1 MPLYGWGAVPRR
13 RIPPWVR
20 RRVRAAGPM
29 EHPGGGDRMP
39 ALRPSGGGEAAL
51 NLRRRG
57 SRWPGTMGEPFQGS
71 V

>member
-1 MPLYGWGAVPRR
+1 
-13 RIPPWVR
+13 
-20 RRVRAAGPM
+20 
-29 EHPGGGDRMP
+29 MP

-71 V
+71 VDPGPGALGTGMGESLRGGAAICFAFLRMQNSV